1 MMRDLRERVLKP
13 WRKLR
18 SFFYLCWAP
27 FGVRPSSFRTEDSPY
42 KDLGWSVPL
51 TPGLI
56 WAFATKP
63 LMRPMVDLWKSKLP
77 EGNIALDV
85 LRDSAEWLP
94 HAVTIATFFCIIYA
108 SAFGSWAFH
117 GAICW
122 AFRRAGQTAKNAPFE
137 FYLVRGAGVS
147 TILGV
152 FAVAVFVPAFAESS
166 QMAAR
171 RGHLGGGPS
180 EFVGGISHR
189 LINALDDFERA
200 ALHRQTND
208 RGLQLE
214 KAAADCA

>member
-166 QMAAR
+166 QGWQRDVATWVE
-171 RGHLGGGPS
+171 GHPNLW
-180 EFVGGISHR
+180 VGLVIGLSMLWTIS
-189 LINALDDFERA
+189 NAPHF
-200 ALHRQTND
+200 TD
-208 RGLQLE
+208 RPMTE